1 MNSELGLLTRLFLTW
16 RIGVDEDEI
25 IRASISTIF
34 ENFIGAFGSLNL
46 GPQLLAKIGDR

>member
-1 MNSELGLLTRLFLTW
+1 MNSDLDLLTKFFLMG
-16 RIGVDEDEI
+16 RIGADEDEI